1 MILKYCTT
9 LPWLCERTCFH
20 PLLPRKAPQ
29 KEQSA
34 AAEDPNRKCQYNA
47 IQYTFIQDQK
57 KNKIKYILKR
67 KHEVNPITFP

>member
-1 MILKYCTT
+1 MILKYYTT

-47 IQYTFIQDQK
+47 IQYTFIQDLEK
-57 KNKIKYILKR
+57 KINKIHLEKETR
-67 KHEVNPITFP
+67 S